1 MLGNLSGTII
11 NYSDIARALG
21 VSQPTARDYM
31 QIAHGTFIWRNIPPY
46 EKNATKRIVKHPKGY
61 LRDSGLLH
69 FLLHLNKPDELLVH
83 PKMGHSWKAMV
94 IETLLREFNAQGI
107 TYNYYHYR
115 TGGGAEIDLIL
126 DGEFG
131 ILPIEIKYSQ
141 KVSMK
146 QLRGI
151 RDFVREHNCQYG
163 IVINNAER
171 ITLYD
176 EKLIGIPFGCL

>member
-1 MLGNLSGTII
+1 
-11 NYSDIARALG
+11 
-21 VSQPTARDYM
+21 
-31 QIAHGTFIWRNIPPY
+31 
-46 EKNATKRIVKHPKGY
+46 
-61 LRDSGLLH
+61 
-69 FLLHLNKPDELLVH
+69 
-83 PKMGHSWKAMV
+83 MV

-126 DGEFG
+126 EGEFG

-141 KVSMK
+141 KVVMK
-146 QLRGI
+146 QLRGV
-151 RDFVREHNCQYG
+151 RDFIRERNCQYG

-171 ITLYD
+171 VSLYD